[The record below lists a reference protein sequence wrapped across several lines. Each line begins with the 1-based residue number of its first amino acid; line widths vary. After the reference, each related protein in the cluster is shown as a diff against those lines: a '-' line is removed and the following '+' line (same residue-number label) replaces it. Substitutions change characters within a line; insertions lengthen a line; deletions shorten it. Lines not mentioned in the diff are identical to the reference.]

1 MRREVRP
8 SRIVQLIAVVIFL
21 LLLGVAF
28 FLERSQRVK
37 PTDDYQGKTLIR
49 NGVAYYP
56 RQDITVLLV
65 MGIDQKGPA
74 VDSGSYN
81 NAGDADAVML
91 VIFDESKECYS
102 ILTLNR
108 DTMVNMPVLGLGG
121 KQAGTRYA
129 QLTLSHT
136 YGNGLA
142 DSCENTK
149 KTVSD
154 LLYGLRIDYYVSLR
168 MDAIG
173 LLNDAVGGVT
183 VEVVDDFSAIDST
196 IPLGR
201 VTLNASQA
209 LTYLQTR
216 KGLSDQMNVTRMQRH
231 EAYMQ
236 GFVQAL
242 QRKLELSDYFAMD
255 AYHLVEPYVVTDCPT
270 NVLAGMV
277 NRFREYTFRD
287 VLIPEGENVRGE
299 TYMEFY
305 LDEEKLD
312 ELIIELFY
320 EPK

>member
-1 MRREVRP
+1 MRREFRP
-8 SRIVQLIAVVIFL
+8 SRIALLLTVVIFV
-21 LLLGVAF
+21 LLLGVAI
-28 FLERSQRVK
+28 FLEHAQNGMPV
-37 PTDDYQGKTLIR
+37 DDYHGKTLIR

-91 VIFDESKECYS
+91 IIFDETEESYR

-108 DTMVNMPVLGLGG
+108 DTMVQMPVLGLGG
-121 KQAGTRYA
+121 KQAGTRFA

-136 YGNGLA
+136 YGNGLE

-149 KTVSD
+149 TTVSD
-154 LLYGLRIDYYVSLR
+154 LLYGLRIDYYVSMR

-173 LLNDAVGGVT
+173 LLNDAVDGVT
-183 VEVVDDFSAIDST
+183 VEVVDDFSAIDSS
-196 IPLGR
+196 IPMGQ

-216 KGLSDQMNVTRMQRH
+216 KGLSDQLNITRMKRH

-242 QRKLELSDYFAMD
+242 QRKLEMGDHFATD
-255 AYHLVEPYVVTDCPT
+255 AYHLVEPYVVTDCHT
-270 NVLAGMV
+270 NVLASMV
-277 NRFREYTFRD
+277 NRFQEYTFQD
-287 VLIPEGENVRGE
+287 ILTPEGENVRGE

-312 ELIIELFY
+312 QLIIELFY

>member
-1 MRREVRP
+1 MRREFRP
-8 SRIVQLIAVVIFL
+8 SRIVIMVTVVIFL
-21 LLLGVAF
+21 LLLGVAI
-28 FLERSQRVK
+28 FLEHARYVK
-37 PTDDYQGKTLIR
+37 PVDDYQGKTLIR

-65 MGIDQKGPA
+65 LGIDQKGPA

-91 VIFDESKECYS
+91 VIFDETKGSYR

-108 DTMVNMPVLGLGG
+108 DTMVQMPVLGLGG

-136 YGNGLA
+136 YGNGLE

-149 KTVSD
+149 TTVSD
-154 LLYGLRIDYYVSLR
+154 LLYGLRIDYYVSMR

-173 LLNDAVGGVT
+173 LLNDAVDGVT

-196 IPLGR
+196 IGMGQ

-216 KGLSDQMNVTRMQRH
+216 KGLSDQLNVTRMQRH

-236 GFVQAL
+236 GFLQAL
-242 QRKLELSDYFAMD
+242 QGKLELSDYFAMD

-277 NRFREYTFRD
+277 SRFREYTFQD
-287 VLIPEGENVRGE
+287 ILTPEGENVRGE

-312 ELIIELFY
+312 QLIIELFY